1 MFSGG
6 YTDAEQEEFPVM
18 KIYNLGSL
26 NIDYVYSVPHF
37 VQPGETL
44 SSTRLQ
50 LFPGGKGLNQSV
62 ALARAGAQVVHGG
75 CIGESG
81 AFLKEILHSAGAD
94 VTWVRTGPEQTG
106 HAIIQVDA
114 SGQNCILLFPGA
126 NHTFT
131 PEFVDQILSG
141 AQAGDILL
149 LQNEINCL
157 SYIFE
162 AAHRRGMQIAFNP
175 SPFRQELLEL
185 PLQYVGWW
193 LCNEIEGAQLTGK
206 QDPQQILDAMAARF
220 PESKIV
226 LTLGKDG
233 CLCQS
238 GDVQYSQPIFPV
250 TAVDTTAAGD
260 TFTGFFLAC
269 IADGKAVPEALRI
282 ASRASSIAVS
292 RMGASASVPT
302 LAEVLN
308 DFK

>member
-162 AAHRRGMQIAFNP
+162 AAHRRGMQLAFNP

-185 PLQYVGWW
+185 PLQYVSWW

-206 QDPQQILDAMAARF
+206 QEPEQILDAMAERF
-220 PESKIV
+220 PTSHIV
-226 LTLGKDG
+226 LTLGQDG
-233 CLCQS
+233 CLYRSWTGSCF
-238 GDVQYSQPIFPV
+238 QPIFPV

-260 TFTGFFLAC
+260 TFTGFFLAGV
-269 IADGKAVPEALRI
+269 ADGEPVDKALRM
-282 ASRASSIAVS
+282 AAKASSIAVS
-292 RMGASASVPT
+292 RMGASASIPT
-302 LAEVLN
+302 REEVLAALE
-308 DFK
+308 